1 MFQQVLL
8 GARIM
13 AANRLASN
21 SKKWYEVFSR
31 NNSGTGNK
39 QWLVISTNST
49 SIAFGVIEQMPGIV
63 SYEELSKTLLSTGY
77 WVSNSNPCLKVSC
90 LNIAQLVRT
99 LWTMVNVFSRFHASA
114 IGLKCA
120 LSPRHTLPKK
130 IQHEYAHI

>member
-1 MFQQVLL
+1 MYIKQVLL

-63 SYEELSKTLLSTGY
+63 SYEEQSKKLLSTGY
-77 WVSNSNPCLKVSC
+77 WISNSSPSLKVSY
-90 LNIAQLVRT
+90 LKIT
-99 LWTMVNVFSRFHASA
+99 LT
-114 IGLKCA
+114 
-120 LSPRHTLPKK
+120 
-130 IQHEYAHI
+130 

>member
-1 MFQQVLL
+1 MFFKAKLCIKQVLL

-77 WVSNSNPCLKVSC
+77 WVSNSSPCLKVSY
-90 LNIAQLVRT
+90 LN
-99 LWTMVNVFSRFHASA
+99 F
-114 IGLKCA
+114 A
-120 LSPRHTLPKK
+120 LT
-130 IQHEYAHI
+130 